1 MNYLRKRKARGGR
14 KSRGRRDEKEDAPGK
29 ETTPVSPNL
38 TLEKEADPVVYVEA
52 PLPKVNPWKKSVTPD
67 PPGLNNGEPNLET
80 SKPVDET
87 KPLAETKPVEPK
99 PVTKLS
105 APKPEK
111 ESNKRSEPRG
121 KRGPREER
129 KVSKREGKGE
139 KEPKEVKVEK
149 EVKGEDVKEKK
160 KVLPPAP
167 KSNPWKK
174 VPGSDP
180 PVSIKEAEPKVFL
193 FNKR

>member
-1 MNYLRKRKARGGR
+1 M
-14 KSRGRRDEKEDAPGK
+14 
-29 ETTPVSPNL
+29 
-38 TLEKEADPVVYVEA
+38 EA

-67 PPGLNNGEPNLET
+67 PPGLTIGEPNLEA
-80 SKPVDET
+80 SKAVAET
-87 KPLAETKPVEPK
+87 KPVENKPVEPKPVEPK
-99 PVTKLS
+99 PVTKPA

-129 KVSKREGKGE
+129 RVSRREGKVE

-149 EVKGEDVKEKK
+149 EVKGDDVKEKK
-160 KVLPPAP
+160 EKVLPPAP

-193 FNKR
+193 LNKR

>member
-1 MNYLRKRKARGGR
+1 M
-14 KSRGRRDEKEDAPGK
+14 
-29 ETTPVSPNL
+29 
-38 TLEKEADPVVYVEA
+38 EA

-67 PPGLNNGEPNLET
+67 PPGLTIGEPNLEA
-80 SKPVDET
+80 SKAV
-87 KPLAETKPVEPK
+87 AETKPVEPK
-99 PVTKLS
+99 PVTKPA

-111 ESNKRSEPRG
+111 ESYKRSEPRG

-129 KVSKREGKGE
+129 RVSRREGKVE

-149 EVKGEDVKEKK
+149 EVKGDDVMEKK
-160 KVLPPAP
+160 EKVLPPAP

-193 FNKR
+193 LNKR

>member
-1 MNYLRKRKARGGR
+1 M
-14 KSRGRRDEKEDAPGK
+14 
-29 ETTPVSPNL
+29 
-38 TLEKEADPVVYVEA
+38 EA

-80 SKPVDET
+80 SKPVAET
-87 KPLAETKPVEPK
+87 KPLAETLSVAETKPVEPK

-111 ESNKRSEPRG
+111 ESNKRNEPRG

-129 KVSKREGKGE
+129 RVSKREGKGD
-139 KEPKEVKVEK
+139 KEPKEVKV
-149 EVKGEDVKEKK
+149 EDVKEKK

-193 FNKR
+193 FN